1 MHTTSSSVC
10 CFHQRYKWVSMSLEI
25 AISSS
30 LSRSSLIINW
40 QPSRWPSSRKPLASS
55 TKTTMVKL
63 SFSVSFIRRIL
74 HFLNL
79 ALIDVDNLYRFRFAL
94 FWYAVFD
101 FFFFSECCFVWS
113 ICSLGSG
120 FLFCFI
126 HFGLWIFIRSVEA
139 SMCLR
144 DQMRQSSQWSKMY
157 CSLDCGFHRLHHYQ
171 RAGNC
176 YAFSRTK
183 HNRGRATRRVINE
196 STQMETAPST

>member
-1 MHTTSSSVC
+1 M
-10 CFHQRYKWVSMSLEI
+10 SMADQLTVEQIAEFKEAFSLFDKDGHG
-25 AISSS
+25 S
-30 LSRSSLIINW
+30 IIF
-40 QPSRWPSSRKPLASS
+40 
-55 TKTTMVKL
+55 L
-63 SFSVSFIRRIL
+63 SFSDGIL

-79 ALIDVDNLYRFRFAL
+79 ALIDLLYMIERGICVSALIIAWFGL
-94 FWYAVFD
+94 FWLIFV
-101 FFFFSECCFVWS
+101 FFFSDCCFVWS

-139 SMCLR
+139 SLCLR